1 MRSSRGAARVNVQ
14 NRTGLT
20 PLMLA
25 AINNHSAMLR
35 ALIDHGADVNA
46 RTLAGWTALTYG
58 AWRGHAHIVRV
69 LLARGADPN
78 VTDREGWTIF
88 QYASWRAAEPNANDD
103 LPELSADA
111 GRPTGLGPGHA
122 EVIAL
127 LRQAGVKR

>member
-1 MRSSRGAARVNVQ
+1 MNVQ
-14 NRTGLT
+14 NGAGLT

-35 ALIDHGADVNA
+35 TLIDRGADLNA
-46 RTLAGWTALTYG
+46 RTHAGWTALTYG

-78 VTDREGWTIF
+78 VTDREGWTIL
-88 QYASWRAAEPNANDD
+88 QYASWRAAEPNSNDD

-122 EVIAL
+122 EVVAL

>member
-1 MRSSRGAARVNVQ
+1 MSDWRVEIRNRLASAKLEPTRETEIVEEIVQ
-14 NRTGLT
+14 HLEDRYT
-20 PLMLA
+20 
-25 AINNHSAMLR
+25 
-35 ALIDHGADVNA
+35 D
-46 RTLAGWTALTYG
+46 
-58 AWRGHAHIVRV
+58 

-88 QYASWRAAEPNANDD
+88 QYASWRAAEPISNDD